1 MMYTQLDI
9 EQNRKKTGRE
19 LCFMLLAALPFAALA
34 VAAFCARI
42 EPLCMA
48 AVILCGG
55 VMILLWDLFV
65 SPCLRYARYLSDVT
79 SGLTRRTAG
88 TVVRLGE
95 DRVFRDGVWFNEL
108 ILNIYEDLS
117 EEGEQR
123 YLYDCAK
130 ERPEAFIGKDVALT
144 SHGNYVLDLE
154 LLHADGAEEEDH
166 A

>member
-55 VMILLWDLFV
+55 VMILLNKTYGFQ
-65 SPCLRYARYLSDVT
+65 SDKLAAPQAHAMAAVIAPLMN
-79 SGLTRRTAG
+79 GQGAPWL
-88 TVVRLGE
+88 
-95 DRVFRDGVWFNEL
+95 
-108 ILNIYEDLS
+108 
-117 EEGEQR
+117 
-123 YLYDCAK
+123 LYG
-130 ERPEAFIGKDVALT
+130 IGAVIAL
-144 SHGNYVLDLE
+144 VLDRC
-154 LLHADGAEEEDH
+154 
-166 A
+166 

>member
-117 EEGEQR
+117 EEG
-123 YLYDCAK
+123 
-130 ERPEAFIGKDVALT
+130 
-144 SHGNYVLDLE
+144 
-154 LLHADGAEEEDH
+154 
-166 A
+166 

>member
-117 EEGEQR
+117 EEGER
-123 YLYDCAK
+123 RFLLDCCK
-130 ERPEAFIGKDVALT
+130 PRPDELVGSDVALT
-144 SHGNYVLDLE
+144 SHGSFALAIEPL
-154 LLHADGAEEEDH
+154 AQKGA
-166 A
+166 